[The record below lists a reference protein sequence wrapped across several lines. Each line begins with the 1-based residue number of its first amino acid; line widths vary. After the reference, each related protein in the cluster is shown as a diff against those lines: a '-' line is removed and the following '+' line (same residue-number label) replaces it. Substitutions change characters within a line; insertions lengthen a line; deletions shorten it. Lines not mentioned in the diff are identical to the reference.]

1 MKKKQL
7 KYDIREYRRKK
18 PDTTGGGTHTHQSFD
33 VFNNVH
39 VPWIYIGLLYA
50 LRIICSRACVIDGIT

>member
-1 MKKKQL
+1 MKKKQQQ
-7 KYDIREYRRKK
+7 KYDKKEYRRKK

-50 LRIICSRACVIDGIT
+50 LRILSVRVPV